1 MDISFSININGSS
14 KEIKMNFILI
24 AILILAAILR
34 FFNLGF
40 QSPWLDEITT
50 MQLSDP
56 TLTFE
61 KTLELVA
68 TRDAFPM
75 TYYGPL
81 KLLCTIFGHSI
92 YTLRFFSAFFGV
104 ISVYIIYL
112 FVNELINKRTAYI
125 AALLM
130 TVNFFHI
137 YYSQEARSYALL
149 LFFVL
154 FASYRLIKFSKE
166 TNIKN
171 AVLLGLSIGLIP
183 NAHPLGVLNIL
194 TILVFMVAFF
204 FLNQS
209 KEQKFTLLKLYLI
222 SGLSSLVTFSLA
234 ISQILNVSKINSFWI
249 EKPTFENLKQ
259 TFFEILGKDFF
270 LFYLYILSI
279 ITFFVLSF
287 LQKDEKN
294 KAKNKILFL
303 FITIWF
309 VVNIGVIIAKSYLH
323 VSIIQS
329 RYFIGSLPVFIITL
343 AYILGSIKNKNL
355 RNFLVITL
363 ALYSLV
369 NLLFVKKY
377 YTTITKSEWNLV
389 SQEIIQKNNNKEK
402 IVGTY
407 GFVLNGLYVNSQCAN
422 LGWEITFED
431 YINKL
436 RVNAIKKESFWY
448 IDGNFKPFNLKQD
461 DIDFLNQFYVI
472 DHEIEKYDCWAKHYR
487 LKSEINGET
496 EVTNKIYLN
505 DFDVDNFDPLGNLYI
520 FENKTI
526 KSKEVTLEKGD
537 YELILEAN
545 SLPEA
550 PIDNT
555 NAHVVVKQN
564 NNVISELF
572 LSEKKDLAKKIIKFN
587 NKEKKSVFSIT
598 FDNDVAKNNKDRNV
612 VIYNITFKKL

>member
-1 MDISFSININGSS
+1 
-14 KEIKMNFILI
+14 
-24 AILILAAILR
+24 
-34 FFNLGF
+34 
-40 QSPWLDEITT
+40 
-50 MQLSDP
+50 
-56 TLTFE
+56 
-61 KTLELVA
+61 
-68 TRDAFPM
+68 
-75 TYYGPL
+75 
-81 KLLCTIFGHSI
+81 
-92 YTLRFFSAFFGV
+92 
-104 ISVYIIYL
+104 
-112 FVNELINKRTAYI
+112 
-125 AALLM
+125 M